1 MNIINKKIV
10 ISILFI
16 LGVCSI
22 IFIFIL
28 FKTNN
33 KMVIKRVFKVNL
45 PENAEIIECSKK
57 NDYYAAKVKMSESD
71 IENFTKSLDNWILVN
86 LSLAKSSDDLINNQ
100 RDTFA
105 WWNLNFEDVEYYYTK
120 FETKNSLFGLQK
132 RHEYFIFITKEV
144 NNEIFVYFIG

>member
-1 MNIINKKIV
+1 MKIINKNLV
-10 ISILFI
+10 ISILLI

-33 KMVIKRVFKVNL
+33 KIVIKRVFKVNL

-71 IENFTKSLDNWILVN
+71 VGNFTKSLDNWDLVN
-86 LSLAKSSDDLINNQ
+86 LSSPNSADIVITNQ
-100 RDTFA
+100 KKIFA
-105 WWNLNFEDVEYYYTK
+105 WWNLNLEDVEYYYSMFATNK
-120 FETKNSLFGLQK
+120 SLFRQK
-132 RHEYFIFITKEV
+132 RSAYFIFVTKEV
-144 NNEIFVYFIG
+144 NNERFVYFLS